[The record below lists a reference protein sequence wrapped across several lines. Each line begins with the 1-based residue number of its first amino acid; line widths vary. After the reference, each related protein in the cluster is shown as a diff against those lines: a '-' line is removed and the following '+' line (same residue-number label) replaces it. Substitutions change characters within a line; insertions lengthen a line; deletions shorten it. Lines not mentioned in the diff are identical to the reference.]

1 VAGQV
6 GWLDQGRTELSEATD
21 WLDQVNSGDAR
32 WDGSPDWHLP
42 NGFAS
47 WRNATHAFAFGGQ
60 QSGMAL
66 DNHLSKQDH
75 IKCND
80 AEGVL

>member
-1 VAGQV
+1 MAGQV
-6 GWLDQGRTELSEATD
+6 GWIDQGRITELLHPEEYLLAGPS
-21 WLDQVNSGDAR
+21 R

-66 DNHLSKQDH
+66 DDSQSPYQPDM
-75 IKCND
+75 CND

>member
-1 VAGQV
+1 MV
-6 GWLDQGRTELSEATD
+6 TELLHLEDNIFSET
-21 WLDQVNSGDAR
+21 SHSR

-66 DNHLSKQDH
+66 DDPQSKYDGM
-75 IKCND
+75 CND